1 MQRWKSRSISKEA
14 NFFIPNENK
23 ALQRR
28 REKKDK
34 IGKIDRTISSQKK
47 MNTAPSNF
55 QSI

>member
-1 MQRWKSRSISKEA
+1 MQRESKSISKEA
-14 NFFIPNENK
+14 NFFSPNENK